1 MDVET
6 VSALERIGE
15 RVNGLNTSLRTEIVA
30 FRDGLHQEIATLRD
44 GLHQEIAALRE
55 DLAESRRHAVMLNE
69 STREDIRFVADEVAG
84 LSLQIDSLRR

>member
-15 RVNGLNTSLRTEIVA
+15 RVDGLNTSLRTEIVA
-30 FRDGLHQEIATLRD
+30 FRD

-69 STREDIRFVADEVAG
+69 STREDIRFVADAVAG